1 MVARSL
7 SKRNILRSPA
17 SIDAVFSSG
26 KKLTYSSCSLYYLS
40 VDSSSDFRVAFSVGK
55 KTHNLAVNR
64 NKIKRLM
71 REAFRLC
78 INDYTIESCDFV
90 FVFFGQD
97 IPSYKGVEDSIKSLL
112 LSLSKAVES

>member
-1 MVARSL
+1 LVARSL

-40 VDSSSDFRVAFSVGK
+40 VNSSSGFRVAFSVGK

-64 NKIKRLM
+64 NRVKRLM
-71 REAFRLC
+71 REAFRLNIKEYNIVNC
-78 INDYTIESCDFV
+78 NLV

-97 IPSYKGVEDSIKSLL
+97 IPSFVEVEDSIKSLL
-112 LSLSKAVES
+112 LSLSKAIES

>member
-7 SKRNILRSPA
+7 SKKNILRNTT

-26 KKLTYSSCSLYYLS
+26 KKLTSSNCSLYYLT
-40 VDSSSDFRVAFSVGK
+40 VDSNKDFHVAFSVGK

-71 REAFRLC
+71 REAFRLN
-78 INDYTIESCDFV
+78 IKEYSIVSCDLV
-90 FVFFGQD
+90 FVFFGQV
-97 IPSYKGVEDSIKSLL
+97 IPSYEEIENSIKSLL
-112 LSLSKAVES
+112 LSLSKTIES